1 MIVFLRT
8 LIIVYLLA
16 INVFGFMLILTDK
29 RHAERESTQENV
41 EENDNKKSKK
51 ISVFKLLLTA
61 FLGGALGIYLS
72 LFILKY
78 KTNSL
83 FLMITMPLI
92 LVVNVYVLIFI
103 FSYSIGVIMPNSL

>member
-8 LIIVYLLA
+8 VLIVYLLA
-16 INVFGFMLILTDK
+16 INIFGFMLILLDK
-29 RHAERESTQENV
+29 RNNQTTP
-41 EENDNKKSKK
+41 EENEENKVSKNKVSKSKL
-51 ISVFKLLLTA
+51 IFTA

-78 KTNSL
+78 KTNNL

-92 LVVNVYVLIFI
+92 LVVNVYVFI
-103 FSYSIGVIMPNSL
+103 FLFSNAIGIVMPRTV